1 MKKQNRRNT
10 PRHAIAAKGAE
21 SEEARAMRESIEE
34 MEHELSELD
43 RDIAEARKGEKG
55 EMSAVALE
63 NFLAMRRDVVEMIE
77 SNKDLYRTLLESE
90 ALEQKLE
97 EEAK

>member
-1 MKKQNRRNT
+1 MKKQNTRNT
-10 PRHAIAAKGAE
+10 AHRVIMAAGAE

-63 NFLAMRRDVVEMIE
+63 NFLAMRRGVVEMIE